1 MKDKNHQKTPPTSH
15 AVAAHIPLFLA
26 FVHLHTQQIFL
37 PESPF
42 FLPKICASSQ
52 ACKGQIK
59 SKKNQKILV
68 RNSSLYSLL
77 YSLVFTSY
85 IDKLIQTTSLNKTS
99 ISFTCFYFKISLIN
113 FKTLIL
119 VQNSCWPDY

>member
-42 FLPKICASSQ
+42 FYPKFVHHLKHAK
-52 ACKGQIK
+52 AK
-59 SKKNQKILV
+59 SRAKKTKKFWFETVPSTLC
-68 RNSSLYSLL
+68 
-77 YSLVFTSY
+77 Y
-85 IDKLIQTTSLNKTS
+85 IH
-99 ISFTCFYFKISLIN
+99 
-113 FKTLIL
+113 
-119 VQNSCWPDY
+119 